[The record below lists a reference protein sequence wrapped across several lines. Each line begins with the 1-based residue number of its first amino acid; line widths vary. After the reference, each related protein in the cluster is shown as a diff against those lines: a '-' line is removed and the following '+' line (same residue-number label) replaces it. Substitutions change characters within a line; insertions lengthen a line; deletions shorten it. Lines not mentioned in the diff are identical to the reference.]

1 VSILDRYILRI
12 VGGASL
18 MVLLVLL
25 ALGGFVGFIA
35 QLDDVGK
42 GTYGAANAM
51 AFVLLM
57 LPSQIFQ
64 FMPMAALLG
73 SLMGLGRLASQSEL
87 TVMRAAGVS
96 PMRIALSVL
105 GVGIALTLM
114 SAALGE
120 FIAPP
125 LERYAKHQRTVL
137 KNQDLQLSHRQD
149 LWLKHDDMIINARPK
164 SSENWEG
171 GVYVFS
177 FDQEKRLTSLGRAD
191 SAKLGQDGQWLLDN
205 LSNTRFSGRMV
216 TVDPPASVKLGPG
229 LNPELM
235 EMSEVNPD
243 IMSSFDLYDYGN
255 YLRRNNLNAEN
266 YDTALW
272 FRLAGVVSISLMTV
286 LAVPFVFG
294 SLRSSGAGV
303 RVMIGVTVG
312 AGYFLL
318 NRTLANSGQVFD
330 LNPMVV
336 ASLPTLALGLIAL
349 IGVLRIR

>member
-1 VSILDRYILRI
+1 
-12 VGGASL
+12 

-42 GTYGAANAM
+42 GTYGAASAI
-51 AFVLLM
+51 AFVLLV

-64 FMPMAALLG
+64 YMPMAALLG

-96 PMRIALSVL
+96 PMRIAMSVL

-125 LERYAKHQRTVL
+125 LERYAKHQRTML
-137 KNQDLQLSHRQD
+137 KNQDLQISSRQD
-149 LWLKHDDMIINARPK
+149 LWLKHENMVINARPK

-177 FDQEKRLTSLGRAD
+177 FGEDKQLVSLGRAD
-191 SAKLGQDGQWLLDN
+191 GAELGSDGQWLLQN
-205 LSNTRFSGRMV
+205 LQSTRFTDKGV
-216 TVDPPASVKLGPG
+216 AVDPPSAFKLGPG

-235 EMSEVNPD
+235 EMSKVNPD
-243 IMSSFDLYDYGN
+243 TMSSIDLYGYGN
-255 YLRRNNLNAEN
+255 YLRRNNLNSEN

-272 FRLAGVVSISLMTV
+272 FRLASVVSISLMTV

-294 SLRSSGAGV
+294 SLRSSGSGV
-303 RVMIGVTVG
+303 RVMIGVMIG

-330 LNPMVV
+330 LNPVVV
-336 ASLPTLALGLIAL
+336 ASLPTLALALVAL

>member
-1 VSILDRYILRI
+1 MSILDRYILRV

-42 GTYGAANAM
+42 GSYGVTNALG
-51 AFVLLM
+51 FVLLV

-73 SLMGLGRLASQSEL
+73 SLMGLGRLAGQSEL

-96 PMRIALSVL
+96 PMRIAASVF

-125 LERYAKHQRTVL
+125 LERYGKHQRAVL
-137 KNQDLQLSHRQD
+137 RSQELQVSDRQNI
-149 LWLKHDDMIINARPK
+149 WMKHDDLVINARPK
-164 SSENWEG
+164 SGENWEG
-171 GVYVFS
+171 GVFVFR
-177 FDQEKRLTSLGRAD
+177 FGDDNRLVALGRAD
-191 SAKLGQDGQWLLDN
+191 GAELGEDGQWRLDN
-205 LSNTRFSGRMV
+205 LVQTEFG
-216 TVDPPASVKLGPG
+216 PAGVQAEQHVSLKLGPG
-229 LNPELM
+229 LNPDLM
-235 EMSEVNPD
+235 ELSEVNPD
-243 IMSSFDLYDYGN
+243 TMSSVDLYSYSQ
-255 YLRRNNLNAEN
+255 YLRRNKLDSQN

-272 FRLAGVVSISLMTV
+272 FRIASVVSISLMTV

-294 SLRSSGAGV
+294 SLRSTGAGV
-303 RVMIGVTVG
+303 RVMIGVTIG

-330 LNPMVV
+330 LNPVVV
-336 ASLPTLALGLIAL
+336 ATLPTLALALIAAVG
-349 IGVLRIR
+349 ILRVR